1 MDIDKNIEEI
11 LEQIRE
17 ARKKKGMSQA
27 EVATHL
33 GINQNSYKNIETGQ
47 TELKVRVLFQLI
59 ELLEI
64 DLFTNS
70 EKEKVSY
77 PIDEDTIREMKN
89 DLQEIKSKM
98 SKVDQI
104 EEFFKRLEEGSKGKE
119 LGENNEVN

>member
-119 LGENNEVN
+119 LG